1 MESEQGR
8 WRVDDYVTASG
19 VRPIRE
25 FVQTLTERD
34 RVEAVALI
42 KLLGER
48 GNALRRPQSA
58 PLGDGLFELRGSQVR
73 MFYVFR
79 PGRRITVLDGVVKKQ
94 RRVPADALRRA
105 RRYQKEITA
114 KDAIEA
120 RE

>member
-1 MESEQGR
+1 
-8 WRVDDYVTASG
+8 
-19 VRPIRE
+19 
-25 FVQTLTERD
+25 
-34 RVEAVALI
+34 
-42 KLLGER
+42 
-48 GNALRRPQSA
+48 
-58 PLGDGLFELRGSQVR
+58 